1 MTGDK
6 MSFREIRIGATGGR
20 GVKVACGYTKRV
32 ESIRAM
38 RFWGC
43 KPKPPKIPSPQI

>member
-6 MSFREIRIGATGGR
+6 MSFREIWIGATGGR

-38 RFWGC
+38 RIWC
-43 KPKPPKIPSPQI
+43 RARSALMIRRLAM